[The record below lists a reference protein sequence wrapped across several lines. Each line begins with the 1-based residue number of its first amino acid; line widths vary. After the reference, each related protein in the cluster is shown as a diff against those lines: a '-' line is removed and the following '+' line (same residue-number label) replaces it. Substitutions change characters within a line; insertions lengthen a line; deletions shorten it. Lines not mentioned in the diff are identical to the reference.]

1 VNPEP
6 PVREADQWRG
16 SEGTGRFPQQGMTR
30 AASPKLAGYAG
41 LVGAT
46 LLAALALRRPE
57 LVAVAGAFALP
68 LALALAFERAPR
80 LRVTPELERDRT
92 LQGDELTLTLDI
104 EGDPVERLEV
114 LVDVPSGLEVVEGSP
129 RAVLRL
135 GREEERT
142 LDVRLRAGRW
152 GAFVLGGARLRAH
165 DRFGVLLY
173 EQRLESE
180 LPLKVYP
187 HAETLRA
194 LLQPQ
199 ETQVFVG
206 NQVARTRGEGIEFAD
221 LRPFAPGDRMRRI
234 NWRASARRGTIWVN
248 EAHPE
253 RNADVVLFLDT
264 FAEARGGGRGT
275 LDLAVGAAGSLAE
288 RYLRNKDRVGLVSFG
303 GVLNWLLPA
312 TGVVQLYRIVDALLD
327 TEIALNYAWKDLD
340 VIPARTLPP
349 KALVVALTPLIDKRS
364 VSALL
369 DLRRRGFDLAIV
381 EIDPAPYVEPGSDE
395 LERLA
400 FRLWQLRREALRSE
414 YERVGVPV
422 VPWRSGE
429 SLQAA
434 LEEVRSFRRGARAVR
449 A

>member
-1 VNPEP
+1 V
-6 PVREADQWRG
+6 
-16 SEGTGRFPQQGMTR
+16 TR

-41 LVGAT
+41 LVGAA
-46 LLAALALRRPE
+46 LLGALALRRPE

-68 LALALAFERAPR
+68 LALALAFERAPSLR
-80 LRVTPELERDRT
+80 LTAELERDRT
-92 LQGDELTLTLDI
+92 LQGDELTLTLDV
-104 EGDPVERLEV
+104 EGDQVERLE
-114 LVDVPSGLEVVEGSP
+114 LLIDVPAGLAVVDGSP
-129 RAVLRL
+129 RVVLRL
-135 GREEERT
+135 GHDQDRSVD
-142 LDVRLRAGRW
+142 LRLRAQRW
-152 GAFVLGGARLRAH
+152 GAYLLGGLRVRAH
-165 DRFGVLLY
+165 DRFGVLLH
-173 EQRLESE
+173 EQRLEPA

-194 LLQPQ
+194 LLRPQ
-199 ETQVFVG
+199 ETQVFSG

-221 LRPFAPGDRMRRI
+221 LRPFAPGDRLRRI

-253 RNADVVLFLDT
+253 RNADVVIFLDT

-288 RYLRNKDRVGLVSFG
+288 RYLRNKDRVGLVGFG

-312 TGVVQLYRIVDALLD
+312 TGVVQLYRIVDSLLD
-327 TEIALNYAWKDLD
+327 TEIVLNYAWKDLD
-340 VIPARTLPP
+340 IIPARTLPP

-381 EIDPAPYVEPGSDE
+381 EIDPAPYVEPGKDE

-429 SLQAA
+429 SLQVA

>member
-1 VNPEP
+1 V
-6 PVREADQWRG
+6 
-16 SEGTGRFPQQGMTR
+16 TR
-30 AASPKLAGYAG
+30 AASPKLSAYAG
-41 LVGAT
+41 LVGAA
-46 LLAALALRRPE
+46 LVGALALRRPE

-80 LRVTPELERDRT
+80 LRLTPELERDRT
-92 LQGDELTLTLDI
+92 LQGDELTFTLDV

-114 LVDVPSGLEVVEGSP
+114 LIELPRGLEVVEGSP
-129 RAVLRL
+129 RVVLRL
-135 GREEERT
+135 GNEDERT
-142 LDVRLRAGRW
+142 LDLRLRAQRW
-152 GAFVLGGARLRAH
+152 GAYLLGGVRVRAH
-165 DRFGVLLY
+165 DRFGVLLH
-173 EQRLESE
+173 EQELEPA

-194 LLQPQ
+194 LLRPQ
-199 ETQVFVG
+199 ETQVFAG

-221 LRPFAPGDRMRRI
+221 LRPFAPGDRLRRI
-234 NWRASARRGTIWVN
+234 NWRASARRGEIWVN

-264 FAEARGGGRGT
+264 FAEAREGGRGT

-288 RYLRNKDRVGLVSFG
+288 RYLRNKDRVGLVGFG

-312 TGVVQLYRIVDALLD
+312 TGVVQLYRIVDSLLD
-327 TEIALNYAWKDLD
+327 TEIVLNYAWKDLD
-340 VIPARTLPP
+340 IIPARTLPP

-364 VSALL
+364 VAALL

-381 EIDPAPYVEPGSDE
+381 EIDPAPYVEPGKDE

-400 FRLWQLRREALRSE
+400 FRLWRLRREALRSE

-429 SLQAA
+429 SLQVA

>member
-1 VNPEP
+1 V
-6 PVREADQWRG
+6 
-16 SEGTGRFPQQGMTR
+16 SR

-41 LVGAT
+41 LVGAA
-46 LLAALALRRPE
+46 LLGALALRRPE

-68 LALALAFERAPR
+68 LGLALAFERAPR
-80 LRVTPELERDRT
+80 LRLTAELERERT
-92 LQGDELTLTLDI
+92 LQGDELTLTLDV
-104 EGDPVERLEV
+104 EGDAVERLE
-114 LVDVPSGLEVVEGSP
+114 LLIDVPPGLEVVDGSS
-129 RAVLRL
+129 RVVLRL
-135 GREEERT
+135 GHEEERS
-142 LDVRLRAGRW
+142 LDLRLRARRW
-152 GAFVLGGARLRAH
+152 GAHLLGGVRVRAH
-165 DRFGVLLY
+165 DRFGVLLH
-173 EQRLESE
+173 EQLLEPA

-194 LLQPQ
+194 LLRPQ
-199 ETQVFVG
+199 ETQVFAG

-221 LRPFAPGDRMRRI
+221 LRPFAPGDRLRRI
-234 NWRASARRGTIWVN
+234 NWRASARRGAIWVN

-253 RNADVVLFLDT
+253 RNADVVIFLDT

-288 RYLRNKDRVGLVSFG
+288 RYLRNKDRVGLVGFG

-327 TEIALNYAWKDLD
+327 TEIVLNYAWKDLD
-340 VIPARTLPP
+340 IIPARTLPP

-364 VSALL
+364 VAALL

-381 EIDPAPYVEPGSDE
+381 EIDPAPYVEPGKDE

-429 SLQAA
+429 SLQVA

>member
-1 VNPEP
+1 
-6 PVREADQWRG
+6 
-16 SEGTGRFPQQGMTR
+16 MTR

-41 LVGAT
+41 LVGAA

-57 LVAVAGAFALP
+57 LVAVAAAFVLP
-68 LALALAFERAPR
+68 LALALAFEREPR
-80 LRVTPELERDRT
+80 LRITAELDRDRT
-92 LQGDELTLTLDI
+92 LQGDELVLRIDV
-104 EGDPVERLEV
+104 EGDPVERLELLV
-114 LVDVPSGLEVVEGSP
+114 ELPYGIALVDGSE
-129 RAVLRL
+129 RVVLRL
-135 GREEERT
+135 GREDERT
-142 LDVRLRAGRW
+142 LELPLRSGRW
-152 GAFVLGGARLRAH
+152 GAYLLGGLRIRAH
-165 DRFGVLLY
+165 DRFGVLVY
-173 EQRLESE
+173 ERREEPS

-194 LLQPQ
+194 LLRPQ

-206 NQVARTRGEGIEFAD
+206 NQVARVRGEGIEFAD
-221 LRPFAPGDRMRRI
+221 LRPFVPGDRPRRI
-234 NWRASARRGTIWVN
+234 NWRASARRDALWVN

-264 FAEARGGGRGT
+264 FAEARRGGPGT

-327 TEIALNYAWKDLD
+327 TEIVLNYAWKDLD

-349 KALVVALTPLIDKRS
+349 KALVVALTPLLDKRS
-364 VSALL
+364 VAALL
-369 DLRRRGFDLAIV
+369 DLRRRGFDLSVV
-381 EIDPAPYVEPGSDE
+381 EIDPAPYVDPGEDE

-400 FRLWQLRREALRSE
+400 FRLWRLRREALRAE
-414 YERVGVPV
+414 FERVGVPV

-429 SLQAA
+429 SLQVA
-434 LEEVRSFRRGARAVR
+434 LEEVRSFRRSARAIR

>member
-1 VNPEP
+1 
-6 PVREADQWRG
+6 
-16 SEGTGRFPQQGMTR
+16 MTR

-41 LVGAT
+41 LVGAA

-57 LVAVAGAFALP
+57 LVALAAAFVLP

-80 LRVTPELERDRT
+80 LLVTAELDRDRT
-92 LQGDELTLTLDI
+92 LQGDELVLRVDV
-104 EGDPVERLEV
+104 EGDPVERLELLVELPYGIV
-114 LVDVPSGLEVVEGSP
+114 LVDGSE
-129 RAVLRL
+129 RVVLRL
-135 GREEERT
+135 AREEERT
-142 LDVRLRAGRW
+142 LEFPLRSERW
-152 GAFVLGGARLRAH
+152 GAYLLGGLRIRAH
-165 DRFGVLLY
+165 DRFGVLVH
-173 EQRLESE
+173 ERHEEPS

-194 LLQPQ
+194 LLRPQ

-206 NQVARTRGEGIEFAD
+206 NQVARVRGEGIEFAD
-221 LRPFAPGDRMRRI
+221 LRPFVPGDRPRRI
-234 NWRASARRGTIWVN
+234 NWRASARRQALWVN

-264 FAEARGGGRGT
+264 FAEARRGGPGT

-327 TEIALNYAWKDLD
+327 TEIVLNYAWKDLD
-340 VIPARTLPP
+340 IIPARTLPP
-349 KALVVALTPLIDKRS
+349 KALVVALTPLLDKRS
-364 VSALL
+364 VAALL
-369 DLRRRGFDLAIV
+369 DLRRRGFDLAVV
-381 EIDPAPYVEPGSDE
+381 EIDPAPYVDPGEDE

-400 FRLWQLRREALRSE
+400 FRLWRLRREALRAE
-414 YERVGVPV
+414 FERVGVPV

-429 SLQAA
+429 SLQVA
-434 LEEVRSFRRGARAVR
+434 LEEVRSFRRSARAIR

>member
-1 VNPEP
+1 V
-6 PVREADQWRG
+6 
-16 SEGTGRFPQQGMTR
+16 TR
-30 AASPKLAGYAG
+30 AASPKLVGYAG
-41 LVGAT
+41 LVGAA

-80 LRVTPELERDRT
+80 LGLTSELERDRT
-92 LQGDELTLTLDI
+92 LQGDELTLTLNVD
-104 EGDPVERLEV
+104 GDPVERLE
-114 LVDVPSGLEVVEGSP
+114 LLIDVPSGLEVVDGSA
-129 RAVLRL
+129 RVVLRL
-135 GREEERT
+135 GRDEDRS
-142 LDVRLRAGRW
+142 LDLRLRARRW
-152 GAFVLGGARLRAH
+152 GAYVLGGVRVRAH
-165 DRFGVLLY
+165 DRFGVLLH
-173 EQRLESE
+173 ERRLEPA

-194 LLQPQ
+194 LLRPQ
-199 ETQVFVG
+199 ETQVFAG

-221 LRPFAPGDRMRRI
+221 LRPFAPGDRLRRI
-234 NWRASARRGTIWVN
+234 NWRASARRGAIWVN

-288 RYLRNKDRVGLVSFG
+288 RYLRNKDRVGLVGFG

-312 TGVVQLYRIVDALLD
+312 TGMVQLYRIVDALLD
-327 TEIALNYAWKDLD
+327 TEIVLNYAWKDLD
-340 VIPARTLPP
+340 IIPARTLPP

-364 VSALL
+364 VAALL

-381 EIDPAPYVEPGSDE
+381 EIDPAPYVEPGEDE

-400 FRLWQLRREALRSE
+400 FRLWRLRREALRSE

-429 SLQAA
+429 SLQVA